1 MIYAFLQGVL
11 SFEKTSISPSSGR
24 KSNGCSTIKSDVV
37 LPPIAKRLIRSLKSN
52 VEANTLKVIVSR
64 CVAVLTDAQIRALPD
79 VAQKLVVDK
88 KIALGNRKKL

>member
-1 MIYAFLQGVL
+1 M
-11 SFEKTSISPSSGR
+11 
-24 KSNGCSTIKSDVV
+24 